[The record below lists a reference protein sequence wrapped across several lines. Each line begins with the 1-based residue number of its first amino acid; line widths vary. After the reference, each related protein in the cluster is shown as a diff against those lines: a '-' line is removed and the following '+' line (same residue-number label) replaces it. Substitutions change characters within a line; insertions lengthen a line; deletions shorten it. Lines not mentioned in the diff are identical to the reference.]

1 MCSDNTGNTRRGRKD
16 AQEEIQTMMNLADC
30 CHHLQNTIKY
40 INKLPHFQQMSRSLQ
55 NAIRHFSKSN
65 LCLAELQKAREE
77 LDVTQGLVKIGK
89 TRFATHW
96 SAAVAM
102 DRCLPILK
110 QLVVDRRIELKVC
123 FLI

>member
-1 MCSDNTGNTRRGRKD
+1 
-16 AQEEIQTMMNLADC
+16 MNLADC
-30 CHHLQNTIKY
+30 CHHLQNTVKD
-40 INKLPHFQQMSRSLQ
+40 INKLPHFQEMLASLQ

-65 LCLAELQKAREE
+65 LSVAELQKAREE

-102 DRCLPILK
+102 ERCLPILK
-110 QLVVDRRIELKVC
+110 QLVLDRKLELKV
-123 FLI
+123 FFAIQISD